1 MSGENHLNL
10 RGIEFTEFSS
20 EDPKALHKLFLAFG
34 FSRLARHEK
43 KKIDLYKQ
51 NDIVFLLNYE
61 PQSFG
66 TDFFKEHG
74 PCVSSMGWRVD
85 DANFAIEKG

>member
-20 EDPKALHKLFLAFG
+20 EDPSALHKLFLAFG
-34 FSRLARHEK
+34 FSRLARHEQ
-43 KKIDLYKQ
+43 KKIDLYQQ

-66 TDFFKEHG
+66 TDFYKTG
-74 PCVSSMGWRVD
+74 PRSSKSGFDR
-85 DANFAIEKG
+85 